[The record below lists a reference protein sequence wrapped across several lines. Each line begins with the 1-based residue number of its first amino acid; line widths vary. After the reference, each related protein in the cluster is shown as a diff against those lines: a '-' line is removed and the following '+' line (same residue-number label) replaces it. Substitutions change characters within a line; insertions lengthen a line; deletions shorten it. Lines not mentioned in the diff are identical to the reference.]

1 MKMSMGRKWKR
12 LSFTTKLMVVNS
24 IAILVVVLIVTL
36 SQTRMFVKASEEV
49 GISNLSMLTNQVCLN
64 FQENQKNITDAI
76 YARSVTF
83 QIPSFMKKYQ
93 EKKDELHTA
102 VAQMVTHST
111 EYDYV
116 MLEMAD
122 GTRIDSGAKYTERIF
137 FPTKKS
143 SLARFPFQGA
153 LKRMAGQKAAILFY
167 LSGANFS

>member
-93 EKKDELHTA
+93 DMSGEELAEHR
-102 VAQMVTHST
+102 
-111 EYDYV
+111 Y
-116 MLEMAD
+116 
-122 GTRIDSGAKYTERIF
+122 ERF
-137 FPTKKS
+137 
-143 SLARFPFQGA
+143 R
-153 LKRMAGQKAAILFY
+153 RM
-167 LSGANFS
+167 